1 MIAIDHK
8 AIAAAF
14 LLGIWMLAG
23 CAPDL
28 GTGLVD
34 GGWPWRPHA
43 ISVHELS
50 HVTRPNELGIRSVAV
65 RIEFL
70 DVAGDPT
77 KAHGVLEVRV
87 VRVNEGDD
95 PTPTT
100 IDLTQSSKAYERVT
114 QTYLLLIEPDLP
126 GLVEGRRIRIEA
138 SYTMPSGARLS
149 DARTLSWPSS

>member
-8 AIAAAF
+8 AIAAA
-14 LLGIWMLAG
+14 LLFGIWMLAG

-34 GGWPWRPHA
+34 GGWPWRPHV

-87 VRVNEGDD
+87 VRVNEDDD

-138 SYTMPSGARLS
+138 SYTMPSGAQLS
-149 DARTLSWPSS
+149 DARTLSWPGS